1 MLKRI
6 LLALDSSDSGQVAIS
21 FTIALAGSDT
31 EVRILHVNEFLVG
44 GRGLTMETPAEARF
58 LLDDAVL
65 QLRCCGVTPAG
76 LTATGVVAIA
86 TCFSVADCIIA
97 EADRWSADAIVL
109 GSARRRGLR
118 RIACHG
124 VRERVIRSSCLPVL
138 TAPAPL
144 RVASAELVPAAAAA
158 AADRRG
164 PISRL
169 HH

>member
-21 FTIALAGSDT
+21 FAMALAGAGT

-44 GRGLTMETPAEARF
+44 GRGMTMATPTEARF

-65 QLRCCGVTPAG
+65 QFRCRGVM
-76 LTATGVVAIA
+76 ATGVVATA
-86 TCFSVADCIIA
+86 TCFSVSDCIIA
-97 EADRWSADAIVL
+97 EADRWSADAIVV
-109 GSARRRGLR
+109 GSSRRRGLR

-124 VRERVIRSSCLPVL
+124 IRERVIRYSCLPVL

-144 RVASAELVPAAAAA
+144 RVAHADLADEPAAAPG
-158 AADRRG
+158 RRG

>member
-31 EVRILHVNEFLVG
+31 EVRILHINELLMG
-44 GRGLTMETPAEARF
+44 GRGMTVETPTEARF

-65 QLRCCGVTPAG
+65 QLRSCGV
-76 LTATGVVAIA
+76 TATGVVATGVVATA
-86 TCFSVADCIIA
+86 TCFAVAECILA
-97 EADRWSADAIVL
+97 EATRWSADAIAL

-118 RIACHG
+118 RLASQG
-124 VRERVIRSSCLPVL
+124 VRERVIRLGCLPVL

-144 RVASAELVPAAAAA
+144 RVEHAELVQAPTPAA
-158 AADRRG
+158 DGRG
-164 PISRL
+164 PISRR
-169 HH
+169 

>member
-31 EVRILHVNEFLVG
+31 EVRILHINELLLA
-44 GRGLTMETPAEARF
+44 GRALTAETPTEARF
-58 LLDDAVL
+58 LVDDAVL
-65 QLRCCGVTPAG
+65 QLRCCGVT
-76 LTATGVVAIA
+76 ATGVVATGVVATA
-86 TCFSVADCIIA
+86 TCFAVAECIIT

-118 RIACHG
+118 RIVSQRSARAGHPGQLPACPHRPRPAEG
-124 VRERVIRSSCLPVL
+124 GAHRSRPR
-138 TAPAPL
+138 TGGGA
-144 RVASAELVPAAAAA
+144 RH
-158 AADRRG
+158 RG

>member
-31 EVRILHVNEFLVG
+31 EVRVLHINELLLA
-44 GRGLTMETPAEARF
+44 GRAMTVETPTEARF

-65 QLRCCGVTPAG
+65 QLRCCGVT
-76 LTATGVVAIA
+76 ATGVVATGVVATA
-86 TCFSVADCIIA
+86 TCFAVAECIIT

-118 RIACHG
+118 RIVSHG

-144 RVASAELVPAAAAA
+144 KVAHTDLAPAPPAVPGH
-158 AADRRG
+158 RG
-164 PISRL
+164 TISRL

>member
-21 FTIALAGSDT
+21 FTIAVADSDT
-31 EVRILHVNEFLVG
+31 EVRILHVNELLG
-44 GRGLTMETPAEARF
+44 GRGQTMETPTEARF

-65 QLRCCGVTPAG
+65 QLRCCGVTATG
-76 LTATGVVAIA
+76 VMATGVVATA
-86 TCFSVADCIIA
+86 TSFAVAECIIA
-97 EADRWSADAIVL
+97 EADRWSADSIVL

-118 RIACHG
+118 RIASQG
-124 VRERVIRSSCLPVL
+124 VRERVIRFSCLPVL

-144 RVASAELVPAAAAA
+144 RVASADLVPELAPSPG
-158 AADRRG
+158 RRG
-164 PISRL
+164 PISGL

>member
-6 LLALDSSDSGQVAIS
+6 LLALDSSDSGQVALS
-21 FTIALAGSDT
+21 FTMALAGSGT
-31 EVRILHVNEFLVG
+31 EVRILYVNEFLAG
-44 GRGLTMETPAEARF
+44 GRGMTAQTPAEARF

-65 QLRCCGVTPAG
+65 QLRCCGVM
-76 LTATGVVAIA
+76 ATGVVATA
-86 TCFSVADCIIA
+86 TGYSVPDCITA
-97 EADRWSADAIVL
+97 EAGRWSADAIVV
-109 GSARRRGLR
+109 GSSRRRGLR

-124 VRERVIRSSCLPVL
+124 IRERVIRNSCLPVL

-144 RVASAELVPAAAAA
+144 RVAHADLAAAPEAA
-158 AADRRG
+158 PGRRG

>member
-1 MLKRI
+1 MFKRI

-21 FTIALAGSDT
+21 FTMALAGAGT
-31 EVRILHVNEFLVG
+31 EVRILHVNEFMTG
-44 GRGLTMETPAEARF
+44 GRGMTVETPAEARF

-65 QLRCCGVTPAG
+65 QLRCCGVM
-76 LTATGVVAIA
+76 ATGVVATA
-86 TCFSVADCIIA
+86 TCFSVSDCIIA
-97 EADRWSADAIVL
+97 EADRWSADAIVA

-124 VRERVIRSSCLPVL
+124 TRERIIRYSCLPVL

-144 RVASAELVPAAAAA
+144 RVAHDDLAVAPDTAPG
-158 AADRRG
+158 RRG

>member
-21 FTIALAGSDT
+21 FTMALADAGT

-44 GRGLTMETPAEARF
+44 GRGMTMQTPTEARF

-65 QLRCCGVTPAG
+65 QLRCRGVM
-76 LTATGVVAIA
+76 ATGVVATA
-86 TCFSVADCIIA
+86 TCFSVSDCIIA
-97 EADRWSADAIVL
+97 EADRWSADAIVV
-109 GSARRRGLR
+109 GSSRRRGLR

-124 VRERVIRSSCLPVL
+124 IRERVIRYSCLPVL

-144 RVASAELVPAAAAA
+144 RVAHADLAEAPAAAPG
-158 AADRRG
+158 RRG
-164 PISRL
+164 PASRQ

>member
-21 FTIALAGSDT
+21 FTIAVADSDT
-31 EVRILHVNEFLVG
+31 EVRILHVNELLLG
-44 GRGLTMETPAEARF
+44 GRGQTMETPTEARF

-65 QLRCCGVTPAG
+65 QLRCCGVTATG
-76 LTATGVVAIA
+76 VMATGVVATA
-86 TCFSVADCIIA
+86 TSFAVAECIIA

-118 RIACHG
+118 RIASQG
-124 VRERVIRSSCLPVL
+124 VRERVIRFSCLPVL

-144 RVASAELVPAAAAA
+144 RVASADLAPELAPPPG
-158 AADRRG
+158 RRG

-169 HH
+169 HQ